1 MSKAAASRT
10 IKFISRGGTYTAT
23 VQAPD
28 GDVFQMCDGQTPA
41 VSTVV
46 APDFT
51 TKRPRLSLVIVSSR
65 QADGVVTPSR
75 VDIFVNNVQLTFDS
89 NNVSTTSFSGE
100 SGHFKLI
107 PPSSQNLYF
116 QLQVIKNL
124 NGLLFGYGN
133 IDVKFSA
140 KIKIGSFP
148 EDTLDCMYSIQLIK
162 AQASSK
168 RVVIVAGDNNNFTI
182 TEQSSS
188 CILKCEVYEG
198 TNLLNPNDFDYVWS
212 KPVPNNWL
220 KIGSEQFLTVTEAQ
234 IDSTGQFRV
243 EAIRKSDRVSFG
255 FDIQTCVDATDPY
268 IIDPRPNPLDETID
282 ENNMN
287 GKVVYTPVL
296 KKRGSGTI
304 DETARFTFIVRDA
317 NGIYLNPNSQH
328 TSPSSSCM
336 VTRDMCVRGQGDIS
350 IDIFA
355 V

>member
-10 IKFISRGGTYTAT
+10 IKFISRGGTYTAS

-28 GDVFQMCDGQTPA
+28 GDIFQMCDGQTPA

-51 TKRPRLSLVIVSSR
+51 VKRPRLSLVIISSR
-65 QADGVVTPSR
+65 QADGVVTPSK

-89 NNVSTTSFSGE
+89 NNVSRTQFSGE

-124 NGLLFGYGN
+124 NSLLLGYGN
-133 IDVKFSA
+133 IDIKFSA

-148 EDTLDCMYSIQLIK
+148 EDVLDCMYSIQLIK
-162 AQASSK
+162 AQASSR
-168 RVVIVAGDNNNFTI
+168 RVVIVAGDENNFTI
-182 TEQSSS
+182 TEKTRK
-188 CILKCEVYEG
+188 CKLKCEVYEG
-198 TNLLNPNDFDYVWS
+198 TNLLNPNDFDYTWS
-212 KPVPNNWL
+212 KPVPNFWL
-220 KIGSEQFLTVTEAQ
+220 KIGSEQVLEIGETD

-243 EAIRKSDRVSFG
+243 EAVRKTDKVSFG
-255 FDIQTCVDATDPY
+255 FDIQTCVDATDPF

-282 ENNMN
+282 ENNLN

-296 KKRGSGTI
+296 KKRGSGVV
-304 DETARFTFIVRDA
+304 DETAKFTFIVRDA

-328 TSPSSSCM
+328 TNPSSSCT